1 MIEAITSWA
10 KNLIF
15 LVLFAAFLE
24 LLLPSSTMQ
33 KFLRVI
39 VGLLIMLAILKP
51 VITVVEHNFE
61 WKDVP
66 VFQAAEIKNNPN
78 GFKQEEE
85 NEKRQQLALGLYQ
98 KELTRQIEAT
108 TRSIKGVA
116 AARAEVILDAV
127 SGNKPGTIK
136 KINLQIKP
144 EMNVRESK
152 IEIQVK
158 KKTEALAL
166 NTELKN
172 KILHMVCELYQISSE
187 KIEINL
193 WNKEEESRE

>member
-1 MIEAITSWA
+1 MIEAITIWA

-51 VITVVEHNFE
+51 VITVVEHNFQLE
-61 WKDVP
+61 DVP
-66 VFQAAEIKNNPN
+66 VFQAAETKNNPN
-78 GFKQEEE
+78 HFKEEEE
-85 NEKRQQLALGLYQ
+85 NEKREQLALRLYQ
-98 KELTRQIEAT
+98 KELVRQLEAT

-116 AARAEVILDAV
+116 AARAEVTLEAAL
-127 SGNKPGTIK
+127 GNKPGTIK
-136 KINLQIKP
+136 KINLQVKP
-144 EMNVRESK
+144 EMNARESK
-152 IEIQVK
+152 IEIRVK

-187 KIEINL
+187 KIEIHL
-193 WNKEEESRE
+193 WNTEDEPSE

>member
-10 KNLIF
+10 KDLIF

-51 VITVVEHNFE
+51 VITVVERNFE
-61 WKDVP
+61 PKDAP
-66 VFQAAEIKNNPN
+66 VFQVAEMKSNPN
-78 GFKQEEE
+78 DFRQEEE
-85 NEKRQQLALGLYQ
+85 NEKRQQLALRLYQ
-98 KELTRQIEAT
+98 KELTRQLEAT
-108 TRSIKGVA
+108 IRSIKGVA
-116 AARAEVILDAV
+116 AVQAKVDLDANL
-127 SGNKPGTIK
+127 GNKPSTIK
-136 KINLQIKP
+136 KITLQVKP
-144 EMNVRESK
+144 EMSIQQSK

-187 KIEINL
+187 KIEILL
-193 WNKEEESRE
+193 WNKEDEPRE